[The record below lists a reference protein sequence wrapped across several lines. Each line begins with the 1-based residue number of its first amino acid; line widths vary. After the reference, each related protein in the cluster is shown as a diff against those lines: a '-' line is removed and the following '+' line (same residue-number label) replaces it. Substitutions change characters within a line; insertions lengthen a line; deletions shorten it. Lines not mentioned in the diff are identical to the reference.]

1 MLTVLVPFP
10 KQPKSG
16 FKLQTSQVTSKGIV
30 YHSITETTLSKSAS
44 KQAFAPIVKSSF
56 PCVKPSPRVT
66 RILLRTTPLLCSQ
79 ISISVFT
86 MTNCRGTRLRECLLR
101 AKRRW
106 SRRGWWRHIT
116 MRYELLV
123 DRCVLHWPAITN
135 LALRE

>member
-1 MLTVLVPFP
+1 
-10 KQPKSG
+10 
-16 FKLQTSQVTSKGIV
+16 
-30 YHSITETTLSKSAS
+30 
-44 KQAFAPIVKSSF
+44 
-56 PCVKPSPRVT
+56 
-66 RILLRTTPLLCSQ
+66 LLRTTPLLCSR